1 VHQALLKL
9 TDEIERSAESLRQAY
24 RPEILYAF
32 RVNSRRIRSILKHM
46 DSHRS
51 RSQRKTW
58 GGFAASS
65 NDARDWDVFLATAEK
80 LLPATEYRS
89 FESLNA
95 ERVRAAHEAV
105 TGMLETTHWQR
116 HLGQWRDFL
125 RTVDEQPTDS
135 DHSRA
140 AISAALGRLREA
152 LKTAL
157 AADNDHA
164 WHRFRIRVKE
174 LRYVAD
180 ALGDNDDLVTA
191 CKKLQTLLG
200 DWHDTVVQLNLLDEL
215 PDAPVHG
222 RLADMITGRKADFLS
237 RTRKLVIGH
246 PVFDPE
252 VGVGP

>member
-1 VHQALLKL
+1 MLKL

-24 RPEILYAF
+24 RPEVLYMF
-32 RVNSRRIRSILKHM
+32 RVNSRRVRSILKHM
-46 DSHRS
+46 GSHRS
-51 RSQRKTW
+51 RSHRKTW
-58 GGFAASS
+58 GGFAAAS

-80 LLPATEYRS
+80 LLPSTEYRS

-125 RTVDEQPTDS
+125 RTVDEHATDS

-140 AISAALGRLREA
+140 AVAAALERVRNA

-157 AADNDHA
+157 AADDDHA
-164 WHRFRIRVKE
+164 WHRFRISVKE
-174 LRYVAD
+174 LRYVTD
-180 ALGDNDDLVTA
+180 ALGDNDELVKA

-215 PDAPVHG
+215 PGAPVHD
-222 RLADMITGRKADFLS
+222 RLADIVTGRKSDFLS

-252 VGVGP
+252 GSAES